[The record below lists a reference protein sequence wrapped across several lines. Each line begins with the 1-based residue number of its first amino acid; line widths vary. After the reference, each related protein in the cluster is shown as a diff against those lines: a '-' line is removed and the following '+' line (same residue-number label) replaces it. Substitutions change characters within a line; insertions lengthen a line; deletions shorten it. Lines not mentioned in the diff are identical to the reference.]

1 MSFLVAF
8 CYRSWISK
16 SQPVLQITVT
26 DEKSWAL
33 HSRQMA
39 EVELYSSQYVKSD
52 QEREVAGWV
61 EARAWVESRVG
72 RCYGT
77 SCLLALTDCCKEGS
91 PSSGLCSS
99 MTSLRTFKALLPLS
113 DNLTLKVFVCD
124 IIFHFMMLR

>member
-1 MSFLVAF
+1 MPFLVAF

-16 SQPVLQITVT
+16 SQPVLQIAVT

-61 EARAWVESRVG
+61 AS
-72 RCYGT
+72 
-77 SCLLALTDCCKEGS
+77 K
-91 PSSGLCSS
+91 S
-99 MTSLRTFKALLPLS
+99 MG
-113 DNLTLKVFVCD
+113 
-124 IIFHFMMLR
+124 